1 MAGRALW
8 GSRNPGEAD
17 GSGEIIDEGERQGL
31 YHTCNMLLSVL
42 DTQHWLDPNGCFLL
56 SPLLMKMLA
65 WAADRAGAVHTCF
78 LLYSCRE
85 GRRWGAAV
93 LSLCSEERYSGMQ

>member
-8 GSRNPGEAD
+8 GSRNPEEAD

-42 DTQHWLDPNGCFLL
+42 DTQHWLDPNGC
-56 SPLLMKMLA
+56 
-65 WAADRAGAVHTCF
+65 
-78 LLYSCRE
+78 
-85 GRRWGAAV
+85 
-93 LSLCSEERYSGMQ
+93 